1 MPNYA
6 AEVYTPRTEGDVS
19 ALAGA
24 ATSACR
30 ALAADGIAVH
40 YLSSVLMP
48 DDEVCIQLFAAES
61 ASVVEEVGRR
71 AGLAFSRITE
81 AVTTP
86 IEGREDEA
94 R

>member
-6 AEVYTPRTEGDVS
+6 AEVYTRGTDRDV
-19 ALAGA
+19 AGLAGA

-30 ALAADGIAVH
+30 DLAAEGIAVRH
-40 YLSSVLMP
+40 LSSVLMP
-48 DDEVCIQLFAAES
+48 RDEICIHLFDAAS
-61 ASVVEEVGRR
+61 PSIVEEVGRR

-86 IEGREDEA
+86 IEGGEEEA